1 MMKVFGNGR
10 FVSDPVLR
18 QVGETSV
25 CEFSL
30 AINEYRKIAGEKKK
44 IVSFLEF
51 QLWDKGAEV
60 VAKYC
65 KKGDLINV
73 SATPRQDR
81 WEDRTTG
88 QKRSKVI
95 FRIDEFELMGGNK
108 REDEAPQEDERD
120 APVAT
125 EGQPF

>member
-10 FVSDPVLR
+10 FVADPVLR

-30 AINEYRKIAGEKKK
+30 AINEYRRIGGEKKK
-44 IVSFLEF
+44 ITSFLEF

-65 KKGDLINV
+65 RKGDLINV

-81 WEDRTTG
+81 WEDKTTG

-95 FRIDEFELMGGNK
+95 FRIDEFELMSNNK
-108 REDEAPQEDERD
+108 RTEEDPED
-120 APVAT
+120 APLVT
-125 EGQPF
+125 EGTPF